1 MTTPSQISFD
11 KHALAGFL
19 SHFSPTGY
27 KNSYPRGFGSL
38 KKLSTAISSYLSILQ
53 MDKALQH
60 PKTYLIILLCTL
72 YPWENKNSICKTS
85 HPKCQPSNLTCRALG
100 YHRFTTWSAGYFQS
114 RVHETISLCSSHQ
127 HALRS
132 GACSF
137 LILCQ
142 LLSIHLSFWNH
153 RPLESQSPIN
163 QGQRPRPETHV
174 SSSFTLYVW
183 SLAFWNQV
191 CHPLHTA
198 NAAVVEPSGVFNKW
212 LTLSA

>member
-1 MTTPSQISFD
+1 MPWLD
-11 KHALAGFL
+11 L
-19 SHFSPTGY
+19 SHYSPTGL
-27 KNSYPRGFGSL
+27 KKSYPRGFGSL
-38 KKLSTAISSYLSILQ
+38 KKLSTAISSYLSKLQ

-60 PKTYLIILLCTL
+60 PKTYLLILLCTL

-114 RVHETISLCSSHQ
+114 RVRETISLRSSHQ

-142 LLSIHLSFWNH
+142 LLSIHLAFWNH
-153 RPLESQSPIN
+153 RQKRASGRRFPFLGHSNPNHPSTKVKGHVQRLMFLVRLPLYMW
-163 QGQRPRPETHV
+163 RFETKFVTH
-174 SSSFTLYVW
+174 STLPM
-183 SLAFWNQV
+183 
-191 CHPLHTA
+191 PL
-198 NAAVVEPSGVFNKW
+198 
-212 LTLSA
+212 L